1 MNLKSLQLVL
11 IAATIAA
18 GCGGSNDAVAAQ
30 TSWPG
35 GKWQPY
41 PAPYGSKMDT
51 EVQIPMSDGVT
62 LIATVTYPTEPA
74 SGMRS

>member
-41 PAPYGSKMDT
+41 PAP
-51 EVQIPMSDGVT
+51 
-62 LIATVTYPTEPA
+62 
-74 SGMRS
+74 

>member
-1 MNLKSLQLVL
+1 MILKLHQLVL

-18 GCGGSNDAVAAQ
+18 GGGVSNDAVAAQ

-41 PAPYGSKMDT
+41 PAP
-51 EVQIPMSDGVT
+51 
-62 LIATVTYPTEPA
+62 
-74 SGMRS
+74 